1 MKEKFY
7 FRGLNGLRFIA
18 AVLVVIWH
26 SNRIINPSGAE
37 NPIWHFLSQNGSNS
51 VNFFFVLS
59 GFLISY
65 LLISEFEESGTII
78 VKRFYFKRILRI
90 WPIYY
95 FLIIFVQI
103 ILPFVFH
110 LFGKKYLEISNFSI
124 FFYLVILPNI
134 PYVFELGIGK
144 IGHLWSIGV
153 EEQFYLVWPLIT
165 KKVKKNLIK
174 VCCFIVGLKW
184 LFYFF
189 TISKGGSYDS
199 NGIRLVIDLINNFAI
214 ENMAIGGIGAYFVFY
229 HKDILMRSS
238 IFSLQMQIILFG
250 LLFFYMST
258 NETIISISIV
268 RSFYHILFSKSVLGL
283 VFVPMLF
290 LYVIINTSLNE
301 KSIIRTESKV
311 LNYMGNI
318 SYGIYIYHMIAIY
331 MVEALMVKLKFQA
344 GSIFFGAIFLILVFA
359 INIAIASVSFK
370 YFESMFLRMR
380 PKENS

>member
-7 FRGLNGLRFIA
+7 FKGLNGLRFIA
-18 AVLVVIWH
+18 AGLVVIWH
-26 SNRIINPSGAE
+26 SNRIINPSGAD
-37 NPIWHFLSQNGSNS
+37 NPVWHFFSQNGSNAVS
-51 VNFFFVLS
+51 FFFVLS

-65 LLISEFEESGTII
+65 LLIDEFEESGTIV
-78 VKRFYFKRILRI
+78 VKRFYFKRMLRI

-95 FLIIFVQI
+95 FLIISVQI

-110 LFGKKYLEISNFSI
+110 LFGQKYLEISNFSI
-124 FFYLVILPNI
+124 FFYLIILPNI
-134 PYVFELGIGK
+134 PYFCELGAGK

-165 KKVKKNLIK
+165 KQVKKNLIK
-174 VCCFIVGLKW
+174 VCFFIVGLKV

-189 TISKGGSYDS
+189 TTSNEGNYDS
-199 NGIRLVIDLINNFAI
+199 NAIRLLIVLINNFAI

-238 IFSLQMQIILFG
+238 VFSIRMQLLLFG

-258 NETIISISIV
+258 SESLISISII

-283 VFVPMLF
+283 VFVPLLF

-301 KSIIRTESKV
+301 KSITRIESKL
-311 LNYMGNI
+311 LNYLGNI

-331 MVEALMVKLKFQA
+331 VGEALMIKLKFQP

-359 INIAIASVSFK
+359 INISIAAVSFR
-370 YFESMFLRMR
+370 YFESIFLRMR
-380 PKENS
+380 PKE